1 MQDNN
6 YNDEYNEIY
15 PNRNRFSNLLQFQTK
30 HKKPLLYAAIGVGL
44 VCVILISGVVGG
56 IIALHIN
63 PSTYSFLGEPAFQ
76 ENLGDQNQ
84 ENLTQPYLPQTT
96 TEERITNIGEEHIDS
111 IVAIVAKK
119 DLPTFEQ
126 CFISPFPGF
135 SIPDQCPTGST
146 ESRQTGSGSG
156 FVIADNIILT
166 NKHVVADREAQYSV
180 ITYQN
185 KTLDA
190 EVITRDPME
199 DLALL
204 RVENLNLESVQLG
217 DSDNIT
223 VGQIVVAVGNALGQF
238 ENSFSFGIISGLK
251 RTIIASDGVGGGND
265 TLQEIIQ
272 TDAAINPGNSGGPL
286 FNLSGDVIGVNV
298 AYAARANS
306 IAFAVPINRIK
317 DTLQQVL
324 TTGEVQYP
332 FLGISYISISPQVKQ
347 EYDLP
352 LDNGAYIISQDA
364 RTPPVLNDSSA
375 QKAGVQS
382 RDIITHINNTPINK
396 NNPLSTVLRT
406 YSVGEAVQ
414 LRVYRQGETLTL
426 TAILQ
431 ARPSD
436 V

>member
-1 MQDNN
+1 MEQNN
-6 YNDEYNEIY
+6 YPDYTNYNS
-15 PNRNRFSNLLQFQTK
+15 RNTN
-30 HKKPLLYAAIGVGL
+30 KKYLLYVAAATGL
-44 VCVILISGVVGG
+44 ILIVLISAVIGGV
-56 IIALHIN
+56 IALYLN
-63 PSTYSFLGEPAFQ
+63 PDTYSFLGEPAVQ
-76 ENLGDQNQ
+76 HNLGDQNQ
-84 ENLTQPYLPQTT
+84 EQISQPYLPQTT
-96 TEERITNIGEEHIDS
+96 TEERITQIGEEYVDS

-146 ESRQTGSGSG
+146 ESTQTGSGSG
-156 FVIADNIILT
+156 FVVADNIILT
-166 NKHVVADREAQYSV
+166 NKHVVADRDAQYSV
-180 ITYQN
+180 ITYEN

-190 EVITRDPME
+190 EVITRDPIE

-204 RVENLNLESVQLG
+204 RVDNLNLESVQLG

-251 RTIIASDGVGGGND
+251 RTIIASNGLGGRND

-298 AYAARANS
+298 AYAAQANS
-306 IAFAVPINRIK
+306 ISFAVPINRIK
-317 DTLQQVL
+317 KTLQQVIE
-324 TTGEVQYP
+324 TGKVEYP
-332 FLGISYISISPQVKQ
+332 FLGISYISISSQVKE

-352 LDNGAYIISQDA
+352 LDNGAFIISETG
-364 RTPPVLNDSSA
+364 TPAILRDSSA
-375 QKAGVQS
+375 QKAGLQN
-382 RDIITHINNTPINK
+382 RDIITHINNTPIDK
-396 NNPLSTVLRT
+396 NNPLSSVLRNF
-406 YSVGEAVQ
+406 SVGDQVQ
-414 LRVYRQGETLTL
+414 LRVHRQGDSLTL
-426 TAILQ
+426 TATLQ
-431 ARPSD
+431 ARPNN